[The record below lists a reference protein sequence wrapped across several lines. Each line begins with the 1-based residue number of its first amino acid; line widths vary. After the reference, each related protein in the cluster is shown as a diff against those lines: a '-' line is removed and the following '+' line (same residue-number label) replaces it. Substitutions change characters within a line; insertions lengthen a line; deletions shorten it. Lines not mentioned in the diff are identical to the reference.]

1 MGFVESFKSFW
12 KGFIKFDGTTE
23 KMEFIWHIV
32 TDILMSPIT
41 CGISNIGFWATCCRR
56 METMGYNKWLGL
68 IQIVFPIWF
77 IVMLF
82 LKEK

>member
-12 KGFIKFDGTTE
+12 KGFVKFSGTTE
-23 KMEFIWHIV
+23 KQEYIWHIV
-32 TDILMSPIT
+32 TTILMSSVT
-41 CGISNIGFWATCCRR
+41 CGIAAIGFWATSCRR

-68 IQIVFPIWF
+68 LNIVFPFW